1 MGGGFEVLAE
11 RGFIKQCTSEDLLK
25 EYLDTET
32 VTFYC
37 GFDPTGPSLHAGHM
51 IPLFAM
57 AHLQR
62 AGHRAIPLVG
72 GGTARIG
79 DPSGKTEMRKILTY
93 EQIKANARAIGRQ
106 IGRFI
111 DFSNDRA
118 VMLDNADWLA
128 DLNYIDFLRDIGR
141 HFSVNRMLSFETY
154 KMRLET
160 GLSFIEFNYQLLQS
174 YDFLVLYQR
183 EGCKLQIGGDDQ
195 WGNIVAGADL
205 TRRVEGA
212 EVIGLTFPL
221 VARADGKKMGKSEA
235 GAVFLDPQRVTPYDF
250 FQYWR
255 NVPDADV
262 RKFLRLYTF
271 LTIEEIDEIMAGI
284 DGADGPS
291 GDAASSDAASTD
303 AAAIN
308 AAKERLATEITA
320 LVHSW
325 PEAKK
330 ARDAARALFAG
341 GGGAGGNPDAMPSG
355 ELDAAD
361 LEAGIPVLELFQRA
375 GLSASKSEARR
386 LVQQGGARI
395 NDTKVS
401 DIEAVIDGSWAA
413 GPGEDDAASATLIL
427 RAGKKRY
434 FRFLVT

>member
-1 MGGGFEVLAE
+1 MSGGFEVLQE
-11 RGFIKQCTSEDLLK
+11 RGFVKQCTNEELLK
-25 EYLDTET
+25 KYLDTEC

-51 IPLFAM
+51 VPLFAM
-57 AHLQR
+57 AHLQQ

-93 EQIKANARAIGRQ
+93 DQIKNNALAIQEQIAK
-106 IGRFI
+106 FI
-111 DFSNDRA
+111 DFSDNRA
-118 VMLDNADWLA
+118 VMLDNAEWLSS
-128 DLNYIDFLRDIGR
+128 LNYIDFLRDIGR

-221 VARADGKKMGKSEA
+221 VARADGKKMGKTEK
-235 GAVFLDPQRVTPYDF
+235 GALFLDPVMTPVFEF

-262 RKFLRLYTF
+262 GKFLLLYTF
-271 LTIEEIDEIMAGI
+271 LPAEEAKELGALEGQEINKG
-284 DGADGPS
+284 
-291 GDAASSDAASTD
+291 
-303 AAAIN
+303 
-308 AAKERLATEITA
+308 KERLAYELTKIVHGGEEADKA
-320 LVHSW
+320 L
-325 PEAKK
+325 
-330 ARDAARALFAG
+330 DAARAAFTSAG
-341 GGGAGGNPDAMPSG
+341 SGGAAPGTDRESIPSVEIPLA
-355 ELDAAD
+355 ELDAGVGILD
-361 LEAGIPVLELFQRA
+361 LFARTSLCG
-375 GLSASKSEARR
+375 SNSEARR
-386 LVQQGGARI
+386 LVQQGGALV
-395 NDTKVS
+395 NDEKIS
-401 DIEAVIDGSWAA
+401 DPKAVIDSSFIKD
-413 GPGEDDAASATLIL
+413 GELLL

-434 FRFLVT
+434 FRIVVKDFIR